1 MIDTTTTPG
10 KVRIEGAE
18 AALIVEGLGALARE
32 YTRLADDAQRLG
44 YSDEAAGF
52 ARIARKASE
61 ARSLYEAGSS
71 VSISRITVRHS

>member
-32 YTRLADDAQRLG
+32 QSTLAFHAERLG
-44 YSDEAAGF
+44 YREQAAQF
-52 ARIARKASE
+52 HAKASE
-61 ARSLYEAGSS
+61 ARSLFEAGSS

>member
-32 YTRLADDAQRLG
+32 YSRMADDAQRLG
-44 YSDEAAGF
+44 YSNEAAGF
-52 ARIARKASE
+52 ARKASE
-61 ARSLYEAGSS
+61 ARNLYEAGSS

>member
-10 KVRIEGAE
+10 KVRIEGSE

-32 YTRLADDAQRLG
+32 YSRMADDAQRLG
-44 YSDEAAGF
+44 YSNEAAGF
-52 ARIARKASE
+52 ARKASE
-61 ARSLYEAGSS
+61 ARTLFEAGSS